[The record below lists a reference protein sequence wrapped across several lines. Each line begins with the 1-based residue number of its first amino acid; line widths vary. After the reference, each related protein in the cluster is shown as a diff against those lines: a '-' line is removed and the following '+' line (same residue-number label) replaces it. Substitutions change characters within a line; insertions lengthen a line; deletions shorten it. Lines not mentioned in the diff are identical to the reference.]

1 MSTPPPFLFGN
12 KGKSKPKPKE
22 GSAAEEKGESPAKE
36 AKEVAAGKGDFGGS
50 GDGVHTKKTAAKK
63 KSKSKPG
70 PDDMKNAIAK
80 RLASLQGPGGPSP
93 VNDNSGNASGGFP
106 GM

>member
-1 MSTPPPFLFGN
+1 MSTPPPFMFG
-12 KGKSKPKPKE
+12 KGSKGKPKPKE
-22 GSAAEEKGESPAKE
+22 GSAAEEKGESPAEE
-36 AKEVAAGKGDFGGS
+36 AKEVAKGKGDS
-50 GDGVHTKKTAAKK
+50 KKMPPKRK
-63 KSKSKPG
+63 GNSKPG
-70 PDDMKNAIAK
+70 PEDMKNAIAK